1 MKLGALPGAPHL
13 GYCTNI
19 HAGESWPEVLEVVRT
34 KVSAVKAR
42 VSPDAPFGV
51 GLRLSARAAAALAVP
66 GVLAR
71 FQETLAAGG
80 LYVFTINGF
89 PYGDFHGTRV
99 KENVYR
105 PDWTE
110 PLRAEYTLQLARI
123 LAALLP
129 DSVRTGSVSTVPLG
143 FRAAG
148 ATDVRAAAMADT
160 LRRVARELAALAA
173 ETGKHIVVALEPEP
187 ACALETT
194 DDAVRFFEDQL
205 FARARAP
212 GSEAEVRAHVGV
224 CLDAC
229 HAAVEFE
236 DATESVTRLEK
247 AGIAIAKLQLTNAIE
262 ARGAAARARLAR
274 FAEDT
279 YLHQCVVRHA
289 DGSLTRTLDLP
300 EALGQ
305 SLREDDVLRTHFHV
319 PIFLE
324 RLGELSGTQGFLRAL
339 LALVRSRAISE
350 HLEVETYT
358 WDVLPAEHRQPS
370 MVDDIARELA
380 WVQEVLA

>member
-1 MKLGALPGAPHL
+1 MILTALPGAPHL

-19 HAGESWPEVLEVVRT
+19 HAGESWPEVHEVVRT
-34 KVSAVKAR
+34 MVSAVKAR

-51 GLRLSARAAAALAVP
+51 GLRLSARAALALEAP
-66 GVLAR
+66 GELAR
-71 FQETLAAGG
+71 FRETLHERG

-99 KENVYR
+99 KESVYR

-110 PLRAEYTLQLARI
+110 PMRVEYTLRLARI

-148 ATDVRAAAMADT
+148 VAGVRAAAMADA
-160 LRRVARELAALAA
+160 LRRVATELAALTHA
-173 ETGKHIVVALEPEP
+173 TGKRVVLALEPEP

-194 DDAVRFFEDQL
+194 VDAVRFFEDEL
-205 FARARAP
+205 FARAAQ
-212 GSEAEVRAHVGV
+212 SEAAVRAHVGV

-229 HAAVEFE
+229 HAAVELE
-236 DATESVTRLEK
+236 EPKEAVARLEG
-247 AGIAIAKLQLTNAIE
+247 AGIAIAKIQLTNAIE
-262 ARGAAARARLAR
+262 ARGSEARAKLAR

-279 YLHQCVVRHA
+279 YLHQCVVRHG
-289 DGSLTRTLDLP
+289 DGSVTRYLDLE
-300 EALGQ
+300 EALGHDFG
-305 SLREDDVLRTHFHV
+305 EDAVLRTHFHV

-324 RLGELSGTQGFLRAL
+324 RLGELHGTQGFLREL
-339 LALVRSRAISE
+339 LALVRARALTE

-370 MVDDIARELA
+370 VVDDIARELA
-380 WVQEVLA
+380 WVREVLA

>member
-1 MKLGALPGAPHL
+1 VRLAALPGAPHL

-19 HAGESWPEVLEVVRT
+19 HAGESWDEVHDVVRT

-42 VSPDAPFGV
+42 VSPDAPLGV
-51 GLRLSARAAAALAVP
+51 GLRLSARAAETLEAPAE
-66 GVLAR
+66 LAR
-71 FQETLAAGG
+71 FQETLAARG
-80 LYVFTINGF
+80 LYVFSINGF
-89 PYGDFHGTRV
+89 PYGAFHGTRV

-105 PDWTE
+105 PDWAE
-110 PLRAEYTLQLARI
+110 PMRAEYTIRLARI

-129 DSVRTGSVSTVPLG
+129 DSVRAGSVSTVPLG
-143 FRAAG
+143 FRAEGVAG
-148 ATDVRAAAMADT
+148 ARGAAMADA
-160 LRRVARELAALAA
+160 LRRVARELAALADQ
-173 ETGKHIVVALEPEP
+173 TGKRVVVALEPEP

-194 DDAVRFFEDQL
+194 PGAVRFFEEQL
-205 FARARAP
+205 FAGAAGR
-212 GSEAEVRAHVGV
+212 EACVRAHVGV

-236 DATESVTRLEK
+236 DAKEAVAELEG
-247 AGIAIAKLQLTNAIE
+247 AGIAIAKLQLTSAIE
-262 ARGAAARARLAR
+262 ARGPEARARLGR

-289 DGSLTRTLDLP
+289 DGSLSRHLDLP

-305 SLREDDVLRTHFHV
+305 AFREDDVLRTHFHV

-324 RLGELSGTQGFLRAL
+324 RLGVLNGTQGFLRDL
-339 LALVRSRAISE
+339 LALVRARAVSE

-370 MVDDIARELA
+370 VIDDVARELTWA
-380 WVQEVLA
+380 REVLA